1 MRSRGFALAGGGGWY
16 SHLGML
22 DLDPNREGIVPVPAA
37 TVIIGR
43 PATAGARGVEVF
55 CVKRHHKSGFLG
67 GAVVFP
73 GGKVDRGDLNPDW
86 RTSHT
91 PLSERAQLLGETALG
106 FAVAALRETLEEAA
120 ILPLVGD
127 PLTARA
133 ALELRTELEQRG
145 KDSATPAGDIFRMLI
160 EERSWV
166 LDTARLIPLWRWT
179 TPKAEKCRFETPFYW
194 LDLPRGQVGESDQHE
209 TTQGFWS
216 TPQKLLERWAAGEV
230 FLAPPTSRSLEL
242 LSELDSPADV
252 PSLAARHSLDPICP
266 ELVFEGQSTILAL
279 PGDPL
284 HSLPEPIDGSEDGPT
299 RFVLEDG
306 RFVGKRV
313 PRA

>member
-1 MRSRGFALAGGGGWY
+1 
-16 SHLGML
+16 ML
-22 DLDPNREGIVPVPAA
+22 DLDPNREGVLPVPAA

-43 PATAGARGVEVF
+43 PAADGGIEVF
-55 CVKRHHKSGFLG
+55 CVKRHQKSGFLG

-73 GGKVDRGDLNPDW
+73 GGKVDAGDQHPDW
-86 RTSHT
+86 QDWHT
-91 PLSERAQLLGETALG
+91 PLSARSAHLGEGALG

-127 PLTARA
+127 PLAA
-133 ALELRTELEQRG
+133 AEALELRAELSMRGEQTG
-145 KDSATPAGDIFRMLI
+145 APAGDIFRMLI
-160 EERSWV
+160 QERDWV
-166 LDTARLIPLWRWT
+166 LDTARLVPLWRWT
-179 TPKAEKCRFETPFYW
+179 TPRAEKRRFETPFYW
-194 LDLPRGQVGESDQHE
+194 LDLPAGQLGESDRHE

-216 TPQKLLERWAAGEV
+216 TPRALLERWAAGEV

-242 LSELDSPADV
+242 LSDLDAPSDV
-252 PSLAARHSLDPICP
+252 PALAEKHSLAPICP

-284 HSLPEPIDGSEDGPT
+284 HSQASPVGGSEDGPT

-306 RFVGKRV
+306 RFIGRRV
-313 PRA
+313 PR